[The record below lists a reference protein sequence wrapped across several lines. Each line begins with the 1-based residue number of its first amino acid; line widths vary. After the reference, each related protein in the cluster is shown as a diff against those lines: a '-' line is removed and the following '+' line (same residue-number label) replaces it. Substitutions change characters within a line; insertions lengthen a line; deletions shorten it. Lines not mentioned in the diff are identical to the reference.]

1 MAGSED
7 PAVEEEMAAEGG
19 SEGLA
24 LGTEDQWTHHDRS
37 EEGELGDVQ
46 SALLTPMG
54 GLCWG
59 TQA

>member
-1 MAGSED
+1 MA
-7 PAVEEEMAAEGG
+7 PEGG

-24 LGTEDQWTHHDRS
+24 LGTEDQWTHHGRS

-54 GLCWG
+54 GLSWG
-59 TQA
+59 TPA